1 MSVSHAAAIQLEKPA
16 SQNAFDC
23 MLSFQRFMRA
33 LIARSHSSLS
43 NPMNFRRHKCDVTN
57 TM

>member
-1 MSVSHAAAIQLEKPA
+1 VSHAAAIQLEKPA